1 MGGRRRRRQATQA
14 CAGPP
19 VVCGGRRTGHAVG
32 VLKSLRSRL
41 TKSNED
47 LHAEALQ
54 ARFEDDSCS
63 AIGEVR
69 GRGRVRLHGE
79 VAALQ
84 VVPRAGAPSLEVT
97 VDDGTGRAVAVFTGR
112 KRIGGLDPGRPVLV
126 EGVARRERGRLL
138 LINPAYTLHR

>member
-1 MGGRRRRRQATQA
+1 M
-14 CAGPP
+14 
-19 VVCGGRRTGHAVG
+19 
-32 VLKSLRSRL
+32 LRGIRNRL

-54 ARFEDDSCS
+54 ARFHDTSCS
-63 AIGEVR
+63 AIAAAG
-69 GRGRVRLHGE
+69 GRGPVRIRGE

-84 VVPRAGAPSLEVT
+84 IVPRAGAPSLEVT

-138 LINPAYTLHR
+138 LLNPAYSLQR